1 MPVHHDQAQILFTSQ
16 KWLTYREQIIGRLIH
31 QGNAGPDAGVNEQI
45 AGLAVHVAARV
56 GALAKADEVSASAMV
71 RDFVAG
77 SGIEFAEV
85 QERMKGVPGP
95 WKLSTVA
102 S

>member
-1 MPVHHDQAQILFTSQ
+1 
-16 KWLTYREQIIGRLIH
+16 
-31 QGNAGPDAGVNEQI
+31 
-45 AGLAVHVAARV
+45 VHVAARV
-56 GALAKADEVSASAMV
+56 GALAKAGEVSASAMV
-71 RDFVAG
+71 RDFAAG